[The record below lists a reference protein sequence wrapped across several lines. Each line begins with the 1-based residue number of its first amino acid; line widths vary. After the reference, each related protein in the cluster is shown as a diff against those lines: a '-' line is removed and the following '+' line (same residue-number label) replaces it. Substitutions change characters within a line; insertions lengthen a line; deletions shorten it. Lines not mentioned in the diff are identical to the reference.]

1 MVKDNPSGIPDAN
14 GHTAEGKPQSV
25 LTVAGLSA
33 GYGEADILHEIN
45 LEVAQGEVTTIIG
58 PNGAG
63 KSTLLKA
70 LMGYLIPR
78 AGTVHFQGEEVTD
91 IPVHVRVRKGI
102 AFVPQLANVFPSLS
116 VEENLRMGGYTLA
129 REEVAGRIAEQYERF
144 PRLAERRR
152 QRVRT
157 MSGGERQMLA
167 LARALMT
174 NPHMLLLDEP
184 TAALSPRIA
193 AEVFEKILEINAQGR
208 TVLIVE
214 QNAEL
219 SLRNSAFGVVLANG
233 RNVFDGLADRILH
246 DEKIREAYLG
256 ATPE

>member
-1 MVKDNPSGIPDAN
+1 MGILRVENLVAGYGDTEILH
-14 GHTAEGKPQSV
+14 GVDLDVAEGK
-25 LTVAGLSA
+25 
-33 GYGEADILHEIN
+33 
-45 LEVAQGEVTTIIG
+45 VTTIIG

-78 AGTVHFQGEEVTD
+78 AGTVSFDGDEVTAL
-91 IPVHVRVRKGI
+91 PAHVRVSKGI
-102 AFVPQLANVFPSLS
+102 AFVPQLDNVFPSLS
-116 VEENLRMGGYTLA
+116 VEENLKMGGYTLT
-129 REEVAGRIAEQYERF
+129 RELLGRRIALQYERF

-152 QRVRT
+152 QRVHT

-174 NPHMLLLDEP
+174 EPRLLLLDEP

-193 AEVFEKILEINAQGR
+193 AEVFEKIREINTQGR

-219 SLRNSAFGVVLANG
+219 SLRASTTGIVMADGCKAFEGP
-233 RNVFDGLADRILH
+233 ADKILT

-256 ATPE
+256 TAKD